1 METIRL
7 LVVDDH
13 ALFRRALANLLGNEP
28 GFEVVGEA
36 GDGAEAVSKAQA
48 LRPDLILMDIHMP
61 GTDGLQ
67 ATRHIVSALPA
78 TRVVILTVSEEDRDL
93 FEAIKSGA
101 HGYLLKTVEPEGLCA
116 LLRGVFRGEAP
127 VSRTTAAKIL
137 KQFARPEASAPAAA
151 GREDLTGR
159 EKEVLAHV
167 AAGLTNKEIGSKLA
181 IAENTVKNHLKSI
194 LSKLHLDNRVQA
206 AAVAIQRGLARDGKP
221 DKKSA
226 G

>member
-28 GFEVVGEA
+28 GFEVVAEA
-36 GDGAEAVSKAQA
+36 GDGAEAVRKAQA

-61 GTDGLQ
+61 GTDGLE
-67 ATRHIVSALPA
+67 ATRQIVSALPD
-78 TRVVILTVSEEDRDL
+78 TRVVILTVSEEDKDL
-93 FEAIKSGA
+93 FEAIRSGA

-127 VSRTTAAKIL
+127 LSPATAAKIL
-137 KQFARPEASAPAAA
+137 KQFARREANAPATVA
-151 GREDLTGR
+151 GDDLTAR
-159 EKEVLAHV
+159 EREVLASV
-167 AAGLTNKEIGSKLA
+167 ASGFTNKEIGSKLA

-194 LSKLHLDNRVQA
+194 LAKLHLDNRVQA
-206 AAVAIQRGLARDGKP
+206 AALAIQRGLVRDSKP
-221 DKKSA
+221 DTKSCR
-226 G
+226 

>member
-61 GTDGLQ
+61 GTDGLE
-67 ATRHIVSALPA
+67 ATRQIVRALPA
-78 TRVVILTVSEEDRDL
+78 TRVVILTVSEEDKDL

-127 VSRTTAAKIL
+127 LSRATAAKIL
-137 KQFARPEASAPAAA
+137 KQFARPEASAPGAA
-151 GREDLTGR
+151 GGEDLTAR

-167 AAGLTNKEIGSKLA
+167 ASGLTNKEIGSKLA

-194 LSKLHLDNRVQA
+194 LAKLHLDNRVQA
-206 AAVAIQRGLARDGKP
+206 AALAIQRGLVRDGKP
-221 DKKSA
+221 DKKSS

>member
-36 GDGAEAVSKAQA
+36 GDGAEAVRKAQA

-61 GTDGLQ
+61 GTDGLE
-67 ATRHIVSALPA
+67 ATRQIVSALPA
-78 TRVVILTVSEEDRDL
+78 TRVVILTVSEEDKDL

-127 VSRTTAAKIL
+127 LSRATAAKIL
-137 KQFARPEASAPAAA
+137 KQFAKREANAPATVGGGGPHGKGKGRPRAPGFRPHEQGDREQA
-151 GREDLTGR
+151 GDRGEHREEPSQEHPRQAPSGQSR
-159 EKEVLAHV
+159 
-167 AAGLTNKEIGSKLA
+167 AGGGAGDT
-181 IAENTVKNHLKSI
+181 
-194 LSKLHLDNRVQA
+194 
-206 AAVAIQRGLARDGKP
+206 ARPRPGQE
-221 DKKSA
+221 A
-226 G
+226 